1 MGTVFVTGATGLLG
15 NNLVRE
21 LVARGYGVKALVRS
35 RAKGEE
41 QFNDLPSVEL
51 VVGDMADID
60 AFAPS
65 LQGCD
70 TVFHTAAFFRD
81 NYKGGS
87 HWAALE
93 KINVTGTRELLHHA
107 YHAGIRRF
115 VHTSS
120 IALLDGAPGTSIDES
135 CLRAEADADDYYRS
149 KILADR
155 EVLSFLDTHP
165 QMHACMVLPGWM
177 WGPGDR
183 GPTSSGQLV
192 KDVVNGK
199 LPGLIPG
206 TFSVVDARDVAW
218 AQISAAKNG
227 RRGERYLAAGQSLT
241 MRQLVPLLGRI
252 AGVKTPARQLPLP
265 ALYLLAAVQE
275 VYARLTG
282 KPILLSMATVRLLV
296 REENRTSFN
305 HRKSEQELGVNFRKL
320 EQTISDTVAWYR
332 QNGGFTKTKDDN
344 QR

>member
-1 MGTVFVTGATGLLG
+1 MRNAFVTGATGLLG

-21 LVARGYGVKALVRS
+21 LVARGYCVKALVRS
-35 RAKGEE
+35 RAKGEQ
-41 QFNDLPSVEL
+41 QFNDLPGVEL

-60 AFAPS
+60 AFAAS

-87 HWAALE
+87 HWEELE
-93 KINVTGTRELLHHA
+93 KINVAGTRDLLQQA

-120 IALLDGAPGTSIDES
+120 IAVLDGPPGTAIDET

-149 KILADR
+149 KILADLV
-155 EVLSFLDTHP
+155 VLAFLETHP

-177 WGPGDR
+177 WGPGDM

-192 KDVVNGK
+192 NDVVNGK

-218 AQISAAKNG
+218 AQIAAAKNG
-227 RRGERYLAAGQSLT
+227 RRAERYLAAGRNLT
-241 MRQLVPLLGRI
+241 MRQLVPALGRI
-252 AGVKTPARQLPLP
+252 VGVKTPARQLPLP

-282 KPILLSMATVRLLV
+282 KPILLSMATLRLLI
-296 REENRTSFN
+296 REEHRTCFN
-305 HRKSEQELGVNFRKL
+305 HRKSEQELGLSFRAL
-320 EQTISDTVAWYR
+320 ELTMSDTVTWYR
-332 QNGGFTKTKDDN
+332 EHGWFKKNKAENKC
-344 QR
+344 